1 MYAPSAERI
10 WIPESGAIARM
21 RKIVMNGK
29 IIQLEYI
36 SPRCEC
42 GRDLPKGRKKK
53 CFYCLPP
60 SGNHHKQTDA
70 LDPPAASVSPEYTL
84 ADRAAQA
91 DAYGMS
97 YGNFM
102 AHIENG
108 WPLPKRKK
116 PVCWPLDSAHR
127 GEEQ

>member
-1 MYAPSAERI
+1 
-10 WIPESGAIARM
+10 
-21 RKIVMNGK
+21 MNGK

-53 CFYCLPP
+53 CYYCLPP

-70 LDPPAASVSPEYTL
+70 TPVQPGQTAEYTL
-84 ADRAAQA
+84 SDWAARA

-97 YGNFM
+97 YGVFH

-108 WPLPKRKK
+108 WPQKAGVLATGQCPSGRRT
-116 PVCWPLDSAHR
+116 VGNCHR
-127 GEEQ
+127 ASPFAMTP

>member
-1 MYAPSAERI
+1 
-10 WIPESGAIARM
+10 
-21 RKIVMNGK
+21 MNGK

-36 SPRCEC
+36 SPRCVKC
-42 GRDLPKGRKKK
+42 GRDLPKTRKKK

-60 SGNHHKQTDA
+60 GGHHKKGDQA
-70 LDPPAASVSPEYTL
+70 PGAAGVKAEYTL

-91 DAYGMS
+91 EAYGMS
-97 YGNFM
+97 YGKFM
-102 AHIENG
+102 AHIENR
-108 WPLPKRKK
+108 WPLPERKK

>member
-21 RKIVMNGK
+21 RKIMMNGK

-70 LDPPAASVSPEYTL
+70 TQVQPGQTAEYTL
-84 ADRAAQA
+84 SDWAARA

-97 YGNFM
+97 YGVFY